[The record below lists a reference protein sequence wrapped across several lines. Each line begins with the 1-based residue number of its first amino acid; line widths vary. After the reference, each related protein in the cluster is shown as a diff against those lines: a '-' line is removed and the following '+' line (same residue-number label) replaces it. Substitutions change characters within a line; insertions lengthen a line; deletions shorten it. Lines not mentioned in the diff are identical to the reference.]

1 MIEFF
6 ILIIILIGLILFCVL
21 TLERAMW
28 LCIDYWSDKQYKLW
42 KMICVAIGSCFL
54 IAIVIL
60 CVVSEERFSAK
71 MIKLTLILVLTAY
84 ILIGMFIIIL
94 HFIAWIGT
102 CKIIENKLRKYL
114 IDKDLSSDKN
124 KILNEFMYVNQGYP
138 KKTVNRI
145 FKKVL
150 SQNKKINS

>member
-1 MIEFF
+1 MWWFLA
-6 ILIIILIGLILFCVL
+6 LICVL
-21 TLERAMW
+21 IFLIAICYFGFEMAMG

-84 ILIGMFIIIL
+84 ILMGMFIIIL